1 MCIRD
6 SNYPDTLRN
15 LQPNPFDP
23 KSVIDLASVDILR
36 DRERGIPRFQKFR
49 ELTGMKPPKTFAD
62 ITDNV
67 EWQKELKAVYGS
79 VDKVDFLIG
88 TLAESQ
94 SKNGTPV
101 RFGFSDTV
109 FRIFI
114 VMASRRLK
122 SDRFYTDDFRPEV
135 YTKVGYEWVLN
146 NGMFDVLERHCPE
159 LKPLLRARRNAFF
172 PFDTAK

>member
-1 MCIRD
+1 MRA
-6 SNYPDTLRN
+6 
-15 LQPNPFDP
+15 P
-23 KSVIDLASVDILR
+23 K
-36 DRERGIPRFQKFR
+36 KFS
-49 ELTGMKPPKTFAD
+49 D

-67 EWQKELKAVYGS
+67 EWQKQLKEIYGT

-88 TLAESQ
+88 TLAESV
-94 SKNGTPV
+94 SKNGMPY

-109 FRIFI
+109 FRLFI

-135 YTKVGYEWVLN
+135 YTQVGYDWVLN

-159 LKPLLRARRNAFF
+159 LKSVLRNRRNAFF
-172 PFDTAK
+172 PFEKAE